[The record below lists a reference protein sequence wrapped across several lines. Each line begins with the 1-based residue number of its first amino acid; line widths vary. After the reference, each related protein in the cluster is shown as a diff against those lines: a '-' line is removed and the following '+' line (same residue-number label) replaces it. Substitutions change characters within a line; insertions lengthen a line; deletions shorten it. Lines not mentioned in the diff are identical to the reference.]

1 MVFHWLKR
9 HSNPDTTKMSTATA
23 TLKSNSSLL
32 ASADSSNYAKV
43 EGNIYFAPST
53 LTIPS
58 SQLEVSGTHTTCPWK
73 GKASYYNIIL
83 EDGTKVKDAAW
94 FYPEPFS
101 KAEGI
106 KDYVA
111 FCEWFS
117 LFC

>member
-1 MVFHWLKR
+1 MKFHWLTR
-9 HSNPDTTKMSTATA
+9 QSQPDITKMPTATA
-23 TLKSNSSLL
+23 TLTSNSTLL

-58 SQLEVSGTHTTCPWK
+58 SQLEVSDTHTTCPWK
-73 GKASYYNIIL
+73 GKASYYNLIL

-94 FYPEPFS
+94 FYPEPLS

-106 KDYVA
+106 KDFIA
-111 FCEWFS
+111 FCE
-117 LFC
+117 C